1 MYSPIQHYPVNENCY
16 FYNSDERVTF
26 SQLVLIKYDDHGKQR
41 VLRIRNEIA
50 PEWKSL
56 AALLDFKE
64 SSITTIEAAAHY
76 QPQEATDKMLREW
89 MAKDWDCTW
98 RKLIRKMDDAGLRVP
113 ARDLANA
120 LCHIIDDD
128 E

>member
-1 MYSPIQHYPVNENCY
+1 M
-16 FYNSDERVTF
+16 TF

-41 VLRIRNEIA
+41 ELRIRNEIA

-56 AALLDFKE
+56 AALLGFKG
-64 SSITTIEAAAHY
+64 SNIITIEAATHH

-89 MAKDWDCTW
+89 MAKDCDCTW